1 MAFARAGPR
10 SRGPWFEC
18 RKNSSAVEIG
28 ARQGA
33 GTERLRPILMT
44 TFAAVDAL
52 LPLAAGFGSGS
63 EMLIPLA
70 IGVIGGLS
78 TATAFTL
85 VLIPVLYAAY
95 AGDRA
100 R

>member
-1 MAFARAGPR
+1 
-10 SRGPWFEC
+10 
-18 RKNSSAVEIG
+18 
-28 ARQGA
+28 
-33 GTERLRPILMT
+33 MT

-63 EMLIPLA
+63 EMLIPMA